1 MKSITFI
8 AILLQF
14 ISLINAEKISK
25 KNTTT
30 NNRNRKS
37 TNRNLR
43 RDDLLRIAGSDRFDE
58 LLVASPS
65 SSAAADDTDTDDRF
79 SELLGGA
86 TSSATA
92 TTPKPTSGRFS
103 IPTIYNPPS
112 PSSPSSSVASQA
124 IPQSPTSSLQPTTK
138 TNYWYPQR
146 TTCIITNTFTC
157 YTCILGTD
165 YPSWMDDDSI
175 ATGYL
180 FETEEECCEEFD
192 CDKSNAPSEGPTTEH
207 PTFNRFTQWSPT
219 GNPTV
224 VETEQ
229 PSTSPSTLEPTH
241 SPSTSP
247 STNEP
252 SLSPSMKPTTLM
264 PSNSPSQKPLTMTPS
279 ATPSHRPITTAPSVS
294 PSESPTTYKPSSS
307 PSQKP
312 TQHPSSSPS
321 TPQPSNSPTIQEDVI
336 PLYNELDTPTY
347 TEGSLVEVDGSVYEC
362 NGFPFTLYCK
372 LPEYKPNSVDTNWQD
387 VWIEVVST
395 VSPTSKPSTASP
407 TSRPSQTPIT
417 FAPSVQPSQAPTTL
431 IPSMQPSLA
440 PTTSK
445 PTPQPVTQSPTNNP
459 SQMPVT
465 QSPNTSTPSQKPSVS
480 PSFRPTTNSP
490 TFNEIT
496 PFPTPQPSSNNDVG
510 TNDEGREVLYCPPQY
525 NATISSTYDE
535 GSQVSV
541 NGIAYE
547 CNPFPFNVYCSMPK
561 YRPQSIEEDTPWE
574 NIWKEIGTCLVS
586 DSPSISPTVRP
597 SASPTDEVSIT
608 SLCMNEYFFFRECEV
623 SFYTSSLVKYAAYKA
638 TNKCK
643 YLCMCLTFYEDEYL
657 LTYSFPYFIRFQPR
671 LPRPV
676 RQDLLRTNQQ
686 YRRLLR

>member
-14 ISLINAEKISK
+14 ISLPINAEKISK
-25 KNTTT
+25 KST

-65 SSAAADDTDTDDRF
+65 SSSAASDIEDTDDRF

-86 TSSATA
+86 ASSSSA

-112 PSSPSSSVASQA
+112 PSTVASQA
-124 IPQSPTSSLQPTTK
+124 IPPSPPTLSTISSSPTTK

-146 TTCIITNTFTC
+146 TTCISTNTFTC
-157 YTCILGTD
+157 HTCILGSE

-224 VETEQ
+224 VKTER

-241 SPSTSP
+241 SPSI
-247 STNEP
+247 
-252 SLSPSMKPTTLM
+252 SPSMKPTTRM
-264 PSNSPSQKPLTMTPS
+264 PSSSPSQKPTTLMPS
-279 ATPSHRPITTAPSVS
+279 QSPSHKPTTLMPSLS
-294 PSESPTTYKPSSS
+294 PSQSPTTSQPSNS

-312 TQHPSSSPS
+312 TQHPSLSPLTS
-321 TPQPSNSPTIQEDVI
+321 QPSETPTIQEDII
-336 PLYNELDTPTY
+336 PLYNELDTATY
-347 TEGSLVEVDGSVYEC
+347 TEGTLVEVDGTVYEC

-372 LPEYKPNSVDTNWQD
+372 LPEYKPTSVETNWQD

-395 VSPTSKPSTASP
+395 VSPTLKPSTASP
-407 TSRPSQTPIT
+407 TSRPSQSPIT
-417 FAPSVQPSQAPTTL
+417 LMPSMQPSQAPTTL
-431 IPSMQPSLA
+431 VPSISPSLA

-445 PTPQPVTQSPTNNP
+445 PTPQPVTQSPTKYP

-465 QSPNTSTPSQKPSVS
+465 QSPITSTPSRKPSVS
-480 PSFRPTTNSP
+480 PSLRPTSNAP

-496 PFPTPQPSSNNDVG
+496 PFPTPQPSSSNNVD
-510 TNDEGREVLYCPPQY
+510 TNDDGEREVLYCPPQY
-525 NATISSTYDE
+525 NETKSSTYDE

-541 NGIAYE
+541 DGIAYE
-547 CNPFPFNVYCSMPK
+547 CTPFPFNIYCIMPK

-574 NIWKEIGTCLVS
+574 NIWKDIGTCLVS

-597 SASPTDEVSIT
+597 SASPTDLVSII
-608 SLCMNEYFFFRECEV
+608 SLCMN
-623 SFYTSSLVKYAAYKA
+623 
-638 TNKCK
+638 
-643 YLCMCLTFYEDEYL
+643 
-657 LTYSFPYFIRFQPR
+657 
-671 LPRPV
+671 
-676 RQDLLRTNQQ
+676 
-686 YRRLLR
+686 

>member
-92 TTPKPTSGRFS
+92 TTPKPTSRFS

-146 TTCIITNTFTC
+146 TTCITTNTFTC
-157 YTCILGTD
+157 HTCILGND

-180 FETEEECCEEFD
+180 FETEEECCEVFD

-224 VETEQ
+224 VKTEQ
-229 PSTSPSTLEPTH
+229 PSTSPLTLEPTH

-264 PSNSPSQKPLTMTPS
+264 PSSSPSQKPTTLMPS
-279 ATPSHRPITTAPSVS
+279 QSPSHQPITTAPSVS
-294 PSESPTTYKPSSS
+294 PSQSPITYKPSSS

-312 TQHPSSSPS
+312 TQHPSMSPLIS
-321 TPQPSNSPTIQEDVI
+321 QPSVSPTIQEDII
-336 PLYNELDTPTY
+336 PLYNELDTSTY
-347 TEGSLVEVDGSVYEC
+347 TEGTLVEVDGTVYEC

-372 LPEYKPNSVDTNWQD
+372 LPEYKPTSDGTNWR
-387 VWIEVVST
+387 VI
-395 VSPTSKPSTASP
+395 
-407 TSRPSQTPIT
+407 
-417 FAPSVQPSQAPTTL
+417 
-431 IPSMQPSLA
+431 
-440 PTTSK
+440 
-445 PTPQPVTQSPTNNP
+445 
-459 SQMPVT
+459 
-465 QSPNTSTPSQKPSVS
+465 
-480 PSFRPTTNSP
+480 
-490 TFNEIT
+490 
-496 PFPTPQPSSNNDVG
+496 
-510 TNDEGREVLYCPPQY
+510 YCWY
-525 NATISSTYDE
+525 
-535 GSQVSV
+535 
-541 NGIAYE
+541 
-547 CNPFPFNVYCSMPK
+547 
-561 YRPQSIEEDTPWE
+561 
-574 NIWKEIGTCLVS
+574 
-586 DSPSISPTVRP
+586 
-597 SASPTDEVSIT
+597 
-608 SLCMNEYFFFRECEV
+608 
-623 SFYTSSLVKYAAYKA
+623 
-638 TNKCK
+638 
-643 YLCMCLTFYEDEYL
+643 
-657 LTYSFPYFIRFQPR
+657 
-671 LPRPV
+671 
-676 RQDLLRTNQQ
+676 
-686 YRRLLR
+686 